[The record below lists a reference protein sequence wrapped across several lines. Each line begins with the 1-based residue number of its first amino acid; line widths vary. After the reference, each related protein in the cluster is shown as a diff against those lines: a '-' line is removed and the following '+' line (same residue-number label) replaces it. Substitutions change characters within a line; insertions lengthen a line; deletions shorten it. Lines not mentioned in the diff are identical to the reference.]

1 MIFYHQP
8 AIFVQEIMI
17 QSLTHGVM
25 EIVIM
30 MKNLTAVKNVSD
42 FK

>member
-1 MIFYHQP
+1 MCYLQP
-8 AIFVQEIMI
+8 AISAQEMMI

-25 EIVIM
+25 ETVIM
-30 MKNLTAVKNVSD
+30 MKNLIAAKNVSD